1 METESALGAHGRVVP
16 NAGGGLRGSSPAPAR
31 DGWDVALGIVQTA
44 AQRQRPSGLR
54 RWSPD
59 MYATKHQADAWAG
72 TPAGT
77 AKRFTYLNAFGEA
90 APLLGLP
97 AQAYALVAK
106 LVRLTNQ
113 GDWEPGNRP
122 VAWPSNQTMAEELG
136 MSESALKKLLRLLAE
151 KGIII
156 HRDSPNGN
164 RYGDR
169 GPDGRIITA
178 YGIELTP
185 LAVRHGEFVAI
196 AAAARRERKER
207 KALGVEAI
215 SIGRAIGRA
224 GETLARLGPMPPG
237 WAALVAD
244 TGSKL
249 AAAKR
254 AAKIPGTTELPFIVA
269 GLQRLRE
276 ELERWIPVE
285 NLGENIPYGSPH
297 GTHTTVTDSPKNP
310 TDYCGA
316 PPEVPPVGAPEGR
329 GPGTGQG
336 APNEAPCRPSQPAE
350 ARIAPPP
357 VAPPA
362 SVGRLTPLQLLD
374 LLPALA
380 RVVLAVT
387 VLPTWEDILNVVG
400 TSLRLTLGVTSSLW
414 IEACRVLGPAE
425 AAVALALVA
434 AKPPDHFRT
443 TPEAYFRGMVRKAKN
458 GDLQLQRSIWTL
470 REAKWGKADKRL
482 LN

>member
-1 METESALGAHGRVVP
+1 METESALAVHGRAVP
-16 NAGGGLRGSSPAPAR
+16 NGGSSPVAAR
-31 DGWDVALGIVQTA
+31 DGWDVAPGIVQTA

-54 RWSPD
+54 RWSPG
-59 MYATKHQADAWAG
+59 MFATKHQADVWAG
-72 TPAGT
+72 TPGGT
-77 AKRFTYLNAFGEA
+77 AKPLSYLKAFGKA

-97 AQAYALVAK
+97 AQTYALVAN
-106 LVRLTNQ
+106 LVLLTNP
-113 GDWEPGNRP
+113 GDWELGNRP
-122 VAWPSNQTMAEELG
+122 VAWPSNQTLAEELG
-136 MSESALKKLLRLLAE
+136 LSESGLKKQLRQLAE

-164 RYGDR
+164 RYGQR
-169 GPDGRIITA
+169 GTDGRIIRA
-178 YGIELTP
+178 YGIDLTP
-185 LAVRHGEFVAI
+185 LAVRHGEFVAM
-196 AAAARRERKER
+196 AAEASRERKER
-207 KALGVEAI
+207 KALGAEAI

-237 WAALVAD
+237 WAALTAD
-244 TGSKL
+244 AGSKL

-254 AAKIPGTTELPFIVA
+254 AAKIPGSTELAFIVA

-336 APNEAPCRPSQPAE
+336 APKEAPCCPSQPAE

-458 GDLQLQRSIWTL
+458 GDLQLQRSIWAL

>member
-1 METESALGAHGRVVP
+1 METESALAAHGRAVP
-16 NAGGGLRGSSPAPAR
+16 NGGSGLRNTSPAAAR
-31 DGWDVALGIVQTA
+31 DGWDVAPGIVQTS

-59 MYATKHQADAWAG
+59 MFATKHRADAWAG
-72 TPAGT
+72 APAGT
-77 AKRFTYLNAFGEA
+77 AKRFSYLNAFGEA

-122 VAWPSNQTMAEELG
+122 VAWPSNQTLAEELG
-136 MSESALKKLLRLLAE
+136 ISESALKKLLRKVAE
-151 KGIII
+151 EGIII

-169 GPDGRIITA
+169 GPDRRLIRA
-178 YGIELTP
+178 HGIELTP

-196 AAAARRERKER
+196 VAAANRERKER
-207 KALGVEAI
+207 RALGAEAI
-215 SIGRAIGRA
+215 SVGRAIGRA
-224 GETLARLGPMPPG
+224 GETLARLGPMPSG
-237 WAALVAD
+237 WDALVVDAA
-244 TGSKL
+244 GKV

-254 AAKIPGTTELPFIVA
+254 AAKNPGSTELAFIVA
-269 GLQRLRE
+269 GLHRLRE

-285 NLGENIPYGSPH
+285 NLVENTPYGSPH
-297 GTHTTVTDSPKNP
+297 GTHTTVTDSSKNP

-380 RVVLAVT
+380 RLVLAVT
-387 VLPTWEDILNVVG
+387 VLPTWDDILNVVG
-400 TSLRLTLGVTSSLW
+400 TNLRLTLGVSSSLW

-425 AAVALALVA
+425 AAVVLALVA

-470 REAKWGKADKRL
+470 REAKWGNADKRL